1 MKVLVALGRDA
12 VLTQTLDPQ
21 SVEPREIGKRVKAPQ
36 SAAESSGGGVQGR
49 GRMMGMEKGTED
61 EDWRWTS
68 EEEVVQDGDLR
79 GSGRLEDLQRAMHD
93 TLNMATSECATYPA
107 LQAAAGAIELSYWTS
122 RLSFAITS
130 TSSSISSIPGHLESR
145 VALALDDIRRGV
157 VSAQAWLRHG
167 DRRDILARG
176 DTGGVEE
183 NSASGVIMEALKC
196 FLLSVRAD
204 AKDDGM
210 GNACSKEDESAE
222 RYASNDAAEEV
233 VVWWWGRAYVW
244 AVMLESIASR
254 SRAPTANASKQHPQC
269 MCAVEWAH
277 VLSQSLQLLS
287 DIQHLIETAAERE
300 REENSAGGGHALGG
314 GDGRHL
320 CRSSVAPFARAAVCA
335 EWLHLAC
342 FAPDGML
349 KTQQVC

>member
-1 MKVLVALGRDA
+1 MR
-12 VLTQTLDPQ
+12 
-21 SVEPREIGKRVKAPQ
+21 I
-36 SAAESSGGGVQGR
+36 
-49 GRMMGMEKGTED
+49 
-61 EDWRWTS
+61 
-68 EEEVVQDGDLR
+68 
-79 GSGRLEDLQRAMHD
+79 
-93 TLNMATSECATYPA
+93 
-107 LQAAAGAIELSYWTS
+107 
-122 RLSFAITS
+122 
-130 TSSSISSIPGHLESR
+130 
-145 VALALDDIRRGV
+145 
-157 VSAQAWLRHG
+157 
-167 DRRDILARG
+167 
-176 DTGGVEE
+176 
-183 NSASGVIMEALKC
+183 
-196 FLLSVRAD
+196 
-204 AKDDGM
+204 
-210 GNACSKEDESAE
+210 ACSKEDESAE